1 MIDPVPA
8 NAATGPRAAVRRLVE
23 NATFQ
28 KAVMT
33 LIVVNAVTLGL
44 ETSAT
49 VMAAIGPQL
58 HLFDQ
63 VVIAV
68 FCVEILLRIYAHG
81 LRFFR
86 DAWSVFDFI
95 VVAITLAPASESL
108 SVLRALRVLRVLRL
122 VSAVPRLRRIVAAL
136 LHAVPGVG
144 AIGSL
149 LMLVFY
155 VFAVITTKL
164 FGASFPAWFGTI
176 GGSMYTLFQVMTLES
191 WSMGIVRPVMEVH
204 SWAWIVFVSFI
215 VLSSF
220 TVLNLFIAIIIDSMQ
235 TLHASEKEETV
246 EEVSD
251 VVHEEHRRRSAEFE
265 ELRREIREL
274 KAMIAERGR

>member
-1 MIDPVPA
+1 MHNTNTSP
-8 NAATGPRAAVRRLVE
+8 GGFRARVLRLVE
-23 NATFQ
+23 HGAFQ
-28 KAVMT
+28 KAVMA
-33 LIVVNAVTLGL
+33 LIVINAIALGL

-49 VMAAIGPQL
+49 VMGLIGPEL
-58 HLFDQ
+58 LVFDRA
-63 VVIAV
+63 VIV
-68 FCVEILLRIYAHG
+68 FFCVEIVLRVYAHG

-86 DAWSVFDFI
+86 DAWSLFDFV
-95 VVAITLAPASESL
+95 VVAITLTPSSDTV
-108 SVLRALRVLRVLRL
+108 SVLRSLRVLRALRL

-144 AIGSL
+144 AIGAL
-149 LMLVFY
+149 LLLVFY
-155 VFAVITTKL
+155 IFAVITTKL
-164 FGASFPAWFGTI
+164 FGAAFPAWFGTI
-176 GGSMYTLFQVMTLES
+176 GASMYTLFQVMTLES

-204 SWAWIVFVSFI
+204 SWAWVVFVCFI

-235 TLHASEKEETV
+235 TLHDVEKEETV
-246 EEVSD
+246 VEMSD

-274 KAMIAERGR
+274 KTMVLDRSR

>member
-1 MIDPVPA
+1 MSVQDPA
-8 NAATGPRAAVRRLVE
+8 IAATGPRAAVRRLVD

-204 SWAWIVFVSFI
+204 SWAWIVFVCFI

-235 TLHASEKEETV
+235 TLHASENEQAV
-246 EEVSD
+246 GEVSD